1 MRRREISK
9 RMGRRFGVY
18 QSISDRFKKDESS
31 LKPNVRRS
39 IEKLRKIMA
48 SFPEAAKEMSIESLK
63 KKDRLIRVK
72 IGVLESRL
80 KITLLSER
88 DLDTGEKFSSGGG
101 CSNSSSN
108 NTDF

>member
-1 MRRREISK
+1 
-9 RMGRRFGVY
+9 MGRRFGVY
-18 QSISDRFKKDESS
+18 QSIIDRFKKDEAS

-80 KITLLSER
+80 KITLLSES

>member
-9 RMGRRFGVY
+9 RMGRRFGMY
-18 QSISDRFKKDESS
+18 QSIVDRFKDEAS

-39 IEKLRKIMA
+39 IEKLRKMLA

-80 KITLLSER
+80 KITLLSETEK
-88 DLDTGEKFSSGGG
+88 DTGEERSGGGG

-108 NTDF
+108 TDF

>member
-1 MRRREISK
+1 
-9 RMGRRFGVY
+9 MGRRFGVY
-18 QSISDRFKKDESS
+18 QSIIDRFKKDEAS

-88 DLDTGEKFSSGGG
+88 DLDAGEKCSGGG

-108 NTDF
+108 TDF